1 MLKLKKIFVVCF
13 LILLVD
19 TAQVFAELEISGF
32 VDFLYQDEEEEY
44 ASFGMGAFEIDFAHE
59 LSPKACFEG
68 AVVVEGDEVGLGQT
82 LVDFKLL
89 DEKLCL
95 QAGLLDIPFG
105 IDYQVF
111 ATPDRKLVS
120 PPLVTELMMDG
131 GWGDVGINL
140 YSSLPLMSYDLYVVN
155 GMGEDGG
162 NPVSQLSDNNNAKTI
177 GGRIGIS
184 PLRCP
189 PAVRRAGIYLR
200 HDTKEDVEMGLSYA
214 QGSYLD
220 DNTRDDITRMGVDIQ
235 AVYKIFKLRAEYIAG
250 KEEIPEAKANKH
262 NGYYAQ
268 LLGNVTKKLYGV
280 ARYGRWKPEGGDEV
294 TRLTIALGYD
304 FIENTSIRIEFQT
317 NKERPE
323 EDNNLAFTQVVIG
336 F

>member
-1 MLKLKKIFVVCF
+1 MFKLKNIFVICF

-19 TAQVFAELEISGF
+19 TVQVFAELEISGF

-82 LVDFKLL
+82 LVDFKLR
-89 DEKLCL
+89 DEKLGL

-111 ATPDRKLVS
+111 AAPDRKLVS
-120 PPLVTELMMDG
+120 PPLVTDLMMAG

-140 YSSLPLMSYDLYVVN
+140 YGSLSRMNYNLYVVN

-162 NPVSQLSDNNNAKTI
+162 NPVSQLNDNNNAKTI

-184 PLRCP
+184 P
-189 PAVRRAGIYLR
+189 
-200 HDTKEDVEMGLSYA
+200 KEDVEMGLSYT
-214 QGSYLD
+214 QGPYLD
-220 DNTRDDITRMGVDIQ
+220 DNTRDDITRMGVAIQ
-235 AVYKIFKLRAEYIAG
+235 AVYKVVKLRAEYIAG

-268 LLGNVTKKLYGV
+268 LLGNVTKKLYSV
-280 ARYGRWKPEGGDEV
+280 ARYGRWKPEGDDEV

-304 FIENTSIRIEFQT
+304 FIENASIRIEFQT
-317 NKERPE
+317 NKEEPE
-323 EDNNLAFTQVVIG
+323 EDNNLASAQVVMS